1 MTKPLSD
8 DCREKLKAIEDDLLN
23 IIRRRLVG
31 GHVGSIDDLL
41 KEAVESIKAK
51 RSSTDEDCKEKLKEI
66 EDELLLLK
74 SKSLV
79 DWPREIER
87 LFRV

>member
-31 GHVGSIDDLL
+31 GVVGSIEDLL
-41 KEAVESIKAK
+41 KEAVESIEVK
-51 RSSTDEDCKEKLKEI
+51 RSSTDEDCNKKLKEI

-74 SKSLV
+74 SKPLV
-79 DWPREIER
+79 DWPREIEG